1 MSNFW
6 DAPSFSAQQGRGK
19 ASFARENKVEPEEA
33 QKVRIAFSTEWS
45 IALQLRSSCH
55 DKPIQVPVK
64 FSEKHKFK

>member
-33 QKVRIAFSTEWS
+33 QKVRIAFSTE
-45 IALQLRSSCH
+45 
-55 DKPIQVPVK
+55 
-64 FSEKHKFK
+64 